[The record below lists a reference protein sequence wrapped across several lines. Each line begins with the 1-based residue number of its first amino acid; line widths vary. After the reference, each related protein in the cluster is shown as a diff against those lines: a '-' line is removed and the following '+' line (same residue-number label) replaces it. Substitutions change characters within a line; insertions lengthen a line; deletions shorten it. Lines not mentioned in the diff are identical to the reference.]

1 MEKHLNLFYSYNQGN
16 LSSSERIK
24 QLEDNL
30 TRALIVTLRNLE
42 TSSQIKFLKLLLSKN
57 IIYSKSFIYDLQNTS
72 KYKPKS
78 DTTKFL
84 VVLQRDKSNFNLKD
98 FQSLETFF
106 LDDKTDNEK
115 KEIKREIRKHIATES
130 QGDFQIDN
138 TDFKFSELNSLLQFF
153 YGNRP
158 DAWIIGEKE
167 VVLFETKI
175 GYNSAS
181 KYQIYRHITGKSG
194 LNINPQKLKNDS
206 ANLSIIN
213 ITWEE
218 IGKIF
223 QTLKSETN
231 QTENFLINQFLEY
244 ISMTGQKLNLD
255 YLVKG
260 EFESELHREQFSL
273 FLNQFDKKIAEKGLS
288 FKRHHRTKAGLWEP
302 YGIELSENEISKNPH
317 YTIGFWDSGIV
328 ISLTTNHHKQINAE
342 FLGHLE
348 NFFSQKI
355 QKPHLLKRYAISL
368 KKYHLVD
375 WKKGDQRGETDDSFE
390 FYFEFSEIKTNF
402 SALSK
407 IVMELTKLRIYKQ
420 LDFTY
425 QIRFF
430 DFSKIRETNQETQIR
445 YLNKRLLEN
454 PQELI
459 EEFVNFMEE
468 TAEIFSQ
475 MNS

>member
-42 TSSQIKFLKLLLSKN
+42 TFSQIKFLKLLLSKN
-57 IIYSKSFIYDLQNTS
+57 IVNSKSFVYDLQNTS
-72 KYKPKS
+72 EYKSKS
-78 DTTKFL
+78 DTAKFL
-84 VVLQRDKSNFNLKD
+84 VVLQRDKSNFDLND
-98 FQSLETFF
+98 FQNLETSF
-106 LDDKTDNEK
+106 LENKTDVEK
-115 KEIKREIRKHIATES
+115 KEIERDVRKHIATES
-130 QGDFQIDN
+130 QEDFQIN
-138 TDFKFSELNSLLQFF
+138 NIVFKFSELNSLLQFF

-158 DAWIIGEKE
+158 NAWIIGEKE
-167 VVLFETKI
+167 VVLLETKI

-194 LNINPQKLKNDS
+194 LNLNPQKLKNHPV
-206 ANLSIIN
+206 NLSIIN

-223 QTLKSETN
+223 QGLKSETN
-231 QTENFLINQFLEY
+231 QTELFLINQFLEY

-273 FLNQFDKKIAEKGLS
+273 FLNQFDKKIAEKELP
-288 FKRHHRTKAGLWEP
+288 FKRHHRAKAGLWEP
-302 YGIELSENEISKNPH
+302 YGMKLSENEISKNPH

-328 ISLTTNHHKQINAE
+328 ISLTTNNYKQINAE
-342 FLGHLE
+342 FLTLME
-348 NFFSQKI
+348 NFFSQKL
-355 QKPHLLKRYAISL
+355 QKPLLLKRYAVSL

-375 WKKGDQRGETDDSFE
+375 WKQGDQRGETADSFE
-390 FYFEFSEIKTNF
+390 LYFEFSEIKTNF
-402 SALSK
+402 SAFSK
-407 IVMELTKLRIYKQ
+407 IILELTKLKIYKQ
-420 LDFTY
+420 FDFIC

-430 DFSKIRETNQETQIR
+430 DFSKIREANQESQIR
-445 YLNKRLLEN
+445 YLNKQLLEN
-454 PQELI
+454 PKELI

-468 TAEIFSQ
+468 TSVMYNQ
-475 MNS
+475 MNK

>member
-30 TRALIVTLRNLE
+30 TRALIVTLRSLE
-42 TSSQIKFLKLLLSKN
+42 VSTQVSFLNLLLSKN
-57 IIYSKSFIYDLQNTS
+57 IIHSKSFVFDLQNT
-72 KYKPKS
+72 KRYKPRS
-78 DTTKFL
+78 DTAKFL
-84 VVLQRDKSNFNLKD
+84 IILQRDKSNFTLKD
-98 FQSLETFF
+98 FQNLDTSFLEN
-106 LDDKTDNEK
+106 KTDFEK
-115 KEIKREIRKHIATES
+115 KEIEKDIRKHITSES
-130 QGDFQIDN
+130 QENFQINN

-158 DAWIIGEKE
+158 DAWIISEKE
-167 VVLFETKI
+167 VILFETKI

-194 LNINPQKLKNDS
+194 LNLKPQNLKNNN

-223 QTLKSETN
+223 QSLKSDVK
-231 QTENFLINQFLEY
+231 QTEHFLISQFLEY
-244 ISMTGQKLNLD
+244 ISMTGQKLNLE

-273 FLNQFDKKIAEKGLS
+273 FLNQFDKKIVEKKLP

-302 YGIELSENEISKNPH
+302 YGIEISENVISKNPH
-317 YTIGFWDSGIV
+317 YTIGFWESEIG
-328 ISLTTNHHKQINAE
+328 ISLTTNNHKQINAE
-342 FLGHLE
+342 FLRLLE
-348 NFFSQKI
+348 NYFSQKT
-355 QKPHLLKRYAISL
+355 QKPYLLKRYAISL

-390 FYFEFSEIKTNF
+390 FYFEFSEIKSNF

-407 IVMELTKLRIYKQ
+407 IISELTKLKIYKQ
-420 LDFTY
+420 LDFIY

-430 DFSKIRETNQETQIR
+430 DFSKIREKGKESQIR
-445 YLNKRLLEN
+445 YLNKHLLEN
-454 PQELI
+454 PTELI
-459 EEFVNFMEE
+459 EEFVSFMEE
-468 TAEIFSQ
+468 TSAMYNQ
-475 MNS
+475 MNK

>member
-16 LSSSERIK
+16 LSSSERTK

-42 TSSQIKFLKLLLSKN
+42 HPSQIKFLKLLLLKN
-57 IIYSKSFIYDLQNTS
+57 IVHSKSFVYDLQNTN
-72 KYKPKS
+72 KYKAKS

-98 FQSLETFF
+98 FQRLDTSFLEN
-106 LDDKTDNEK
+106 KTDIEK
-115 KEIKREIRKHIATES
+115 KEIGSDIRKHIATES
-130 QGDFQIDN
+130 QEDFQINDTN
-138 TDFKFSELNSLLQFF
+138 FNFSELNSLLQFF

-194 LNINPQKLKNDS
+194 LNLNPQKLKSDS

-223 QTLKSETN
+223 QGLKSEN
-231 QTENFLINQFLEY
+231 SQKELFLINQFLEY

-255 YLVKG
+255 YLIKG

-273 FLNQFDKKIAEKGLS
+273 FLNQFDKKLAEKELS

-302 YGIELSENEISKNPH
+302 YGIKLSANEISKNPH

-328 ISLTTNHHKQINAE
+328 ISLTTNNHKQINTE
-342 FLGHLE
+342 FLRLLE
-348 NFFSQKI
+348 KFFSQKL
-355 QKPHLLKRYAISL
+355 QQPHLLKRYAVSL

-390 FYFEFSEIKTNF
+390 FYFEFSEIKTNI

-407 IVMELTKLRIYKQ
+407 IILELTKLKIYKQ
-420 LDFTY
+420 LDFSY

-430 DFSKIRETNQETQIR
+430 DFSKIREVNQESQIR
-445 YLNKRLLEN
+445 YMNKQLLEN
-454 PQELI
+454 PQKLI

-468 TAEIFSQ
+468 TSEIYDQ
-475 MNS
+475 MNK